1 MSDPGA
7 IVTRADHAPPA
18 LVVYGRDDGGKPHAS
33 VFTDSEADL
42 AEMAAGLMGKRAF
55 RLAEPEHLATVAGL
69 PQGRVFASGKAF
81 VPFVKAAVYDR
92 LTALGGEPAPKVSDR
107 VGVPAAKKAGLQ
119 ITGLPKSQTQP
130 GSLAGDVD
138 GFGSTSVS
146 ATSAGP
152 FAIGMVVLAPEL
164 EMSWWEA
171 VIVAVY
177 EEGVTLKWRD
187 FPEEPTFKRQ
197 LNQLAFLPDGYV
209 LPG

>member
-1 MSDPGA
+1 MSDPSA
-7 IVTRADHAPPA
+7 IATLASHAPPA
-18 LVVYGRDDGGKPHAS
+18 LVVYGRDDGGRPHAS
-33 VFTDSEADL
+33 VFADSEADL
-42 AEMAAGLMGKRAF
+42 AEMAAGLMGMRAF
-55 RLAEPEHLATVAGL
+55 RLVEPEHLATVAGL

-107 VGVPAAKKAGLQ
+107 AAAPAGKRARSKTKD
-119 ITGLPKSQTQP
+119 LPQSQTP
-130 GSLAGDVD
+130 PVASDVAK
-138 GFGSTSVS
+138 FN
-146 ATSAGP
+146 ATSFSAASVGP
-152 FAIGMVVLAPEL
+152 FTIGMVVLAPEL

-171 VIVAVY
+171 VIVAAD
-177 EEGVTLKWRD
+177 EQGVVLKWRD